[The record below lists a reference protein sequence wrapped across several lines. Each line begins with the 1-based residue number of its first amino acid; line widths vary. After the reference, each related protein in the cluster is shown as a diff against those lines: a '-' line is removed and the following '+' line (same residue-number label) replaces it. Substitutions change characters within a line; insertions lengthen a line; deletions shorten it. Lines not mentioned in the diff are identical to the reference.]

1 MDNLYTFDPL
11 YQRLLGM
18 DINGMEMAGMKVRG
32 LKNASPDGR
41 HP

>member
-1 MDNLYTFDPL
+1 MENLYTFDPL

-18 DINGMEMAGMKVRG
+18 DINGTGNGRDEGPGPEERR
-32 LKNASPDGR
+32 PDGR